1 MPAGAQ
7 VCDAV
12 SPVDAGEAEDGDPGG
27 DMVSSKVSA
36 GPSCQ
41 AAAPPHSSAKGHAG
55 RAAGAPRHVPTIDAP
70 GLRVTGRPGANHP
83 VTHRAA
89 ATALPITSHQR
100 FTASCWV
107 QPADGCHRCPH
118 THGDMPPPWGHLCH
132 QHPVPYGTAA
142 LIQPPAGARLCCVSV
157 LAVS

>member
-100 FTASCWV
+100 FTVSCWV

-118 THGDMPPPWGHLCH
+118 TPRTCHRRGDISATSTLCH
-132 QHPVPYGTAA
+132 TARQ
-142 LIQPPAGARLCCVSV
+142 LSFSPQPGLGCVV
-157 LAVS
+157 FLFLL